1 MRSPNQYRAKSTPK
15 AITSRTPGF
24 TPKAV
29 ATSRV
34 TPASKC
40 AQPGTYNKPS
50 SLCSC

>member
-1 MRSPNQYRAKSTPK
+1 MKSPAQARPKSTPK
-15 AITSRTPGF
+15 SISGQSKAFI
-24 TPKAV
+24 PKDL

-34 TPASKC
+34 TPATKC